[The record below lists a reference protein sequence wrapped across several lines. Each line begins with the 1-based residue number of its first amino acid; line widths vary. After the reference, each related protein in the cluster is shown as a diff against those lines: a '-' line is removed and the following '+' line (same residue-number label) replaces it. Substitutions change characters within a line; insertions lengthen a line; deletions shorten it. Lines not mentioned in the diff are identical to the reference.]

1 MMDFPPAIY
10 QPTYMWLVFGLCV
23 LMCFNYASSGNCDK
37 LLEKQSALPV
47 ILLVVFLT
55 IFVGLRPVNYRFG
68 DTVNYAYGYNLSSIP
83 QDVDVDLNK
92 EWFWGVIEQN
102 CKRLG
107 LTVNGWFL
115 IIEIGY
121 LGFAYLAVK
130 KLLWESPLLAMMFFL
145 SAFSTWTYAVNGMR
159 NGFACSLLTWAIA
172 IMAEDKRKIWI
183 AAGMAILALGVH
195 KSIMLP
201 LAACVAS
208 IYFLKDPKWMLYF
221 WLLSIPVSFVAG
233 TSISTIFAGLG
244 FDDRMDSYTSGDNS
258 EGTYT
263 TAGFRW
269 DFLLYSSM
277 PVLLIWYVTKK
288 VKDSGVPALDGN
300 PAGTGVVADANSLRV
315 FNVLANTYL
324 MANAFWV
331 MMIRANFSNRF
342 AYLSWFLY
350 PIVMA
355 YGVIRLHIWPDQD
368 RKAGLILLAH
378 AGFTI
383 IMYMLGKL

>member
-1 MMDFPPAIY
+1 MGFPAEIY

-23 LMCFNYASSGNCDK
+23 LMFFNFSSSNSCNK
-37 LLEKQSALPV
+37 LLEKQSVVPVV
-47 ILLVVFLT
+47 ILIIFL
-55 IFVGLRPVNYRFG
+55 IFFVGLRPVSFRFG

-83 QDVDVDLNK
+83 YDVNVDFSK
-92 EWFWGVIEQN
+92 EWFWQVIEQN

-107 LTVNGWFL
+107 MNVNQWFL
-115 IIEIGY
+115 IVEIGY
-121 LGFAYLAVK
+121 LGFVFLAIRK
-130 KLLWESPLLAMMFFL
+130 MLWESPFLAMMFFL

-159 NGFACSLLTWAIA
+159 NGFACSMLTLAIA
-172 IMAEDKRKIWI
+172 IIAENKSKIWL
-183 AAGMAILALGVH
+183 AGGLAILALGVH
-195 KSIMLP
+195 KSTMLP
-201 LAACVAS
+201 LAACLAS
-208 IYFLKDPKWMLYF
+208 VYFIRNPKWLVYF

-233 TSISTIFAGLG
+233 TSITSVFAGLG

>member
-1 MMDFPPAIY
+1 MGFPAEIY

-23 LMCFNYASSGNCDK
+23 LMFFNFSSSNSCNK
-37 LLEKQSALPV
+37 LLEKQSVVPVV
-47 ILLVVFLT
+47 ILIIFL
-55 IFVGLRPVNYRFG
+55 IFFVGLRPVSFRFG

-83 QDVDVDLNK
+83 YDVNVDFSK
-92 EWFWGVIEQN
+92 EWFWQVIEQN

-107 LTVNGWFL
+107 MNVNQWFL
-115 IIEIGY
+115 IVEIGY
-121 LGFAYLAVK
+121 LGFVFLAIRK
-130 KLLWESPLLAMMFFL
+130 MLWESPFLAMMFFL

-159 NGFACSLLTWAIA
+159 NGFACSMLTLAIA
-172 IMAEDKRKIWI
+172 IIAENKSKIWL
-183 AAGMAILALGVH
+183 AGGLAILALGVH
-195 KSIMLP
+195 KSTMLP
-201 LAACVAS
+201 LAACLAS
-208 IYFLKDPKWMLYF
+208 VYFIRDPKWLVYF

-233 TSISTIFAGLG
+233 TSITSVFAGLG
-244 FDDRMDSYTSGDNS
+244 FDDRMDSYTNGDNS